1 MGRIARTS
9 GTSANGHTAPSPG
22 EARGPSDAPV
32 DEDPVRGLNLAVL
45 WGRCSSG
52 VEIRALES
60 GRRVAS
66 FSVRTPA
73 AASPRRHGGGTGIAT
88 SVPVTVWEPPAWL
101 EGVEADDPLV
111 VVGTVR
117 RRFFATRGGGRGAK
131 AEVEA
136 VSVARASRATLDRA
150 WQRAA
155 GALDALA

>member
-1 MGRIARTS
+1 MARTAQS
-9 GTSANGHTAPSPG
+9 TRPSTPAP
-22 EARGPSDAPV
+22 ATVAPP
-32 DEDPVRGLNLAVL
+32 DDPADTDPVTGLNLAVL
-45 WGRCSSG
+45 WGRCSAG
-52 VEIRALES
+52 VEVRTLES

-73 AASPRRHGGGTGIAT
+73 AALPRRRGSGPGAAT

-101 EGVEADDPLV
+101 ETVEADEPLV

-117 RRFFATRGGGRGAK
+117 RRFFATRTGGRGAK

-136 VSVARASRATLDRA
+136 VSVARATRGQLDRA

-155 GALDALA
+155 GALDAIA

>member
-1 MGRIARTS
+1 MRRTANPARPSTPP
-9 GTSANGHTAPSPG
+9 TDVVAPAG
-22 EARGPSDAPV
+22 
-32 DEDPVRGLNLAVL
+32 DPAGADTVTGLNLAVL
-45 WGRCSSG
+45 WGRCSAG
-52 VEIRALES
+52 VEVRTLES

-73 AASPRRHGGGTGIAT
+73 AALPRRRGTGPGSAT

-101 EGVEADDPLV
+101 EAVEADEPLV

-117 RRFFATRGGGRGAK
+117 RRFFATRTGGRGAK

-136 VSVARASRATLDRA
+136 VSVARATRGQLDRA

-155 GALDALA
+155 GALETIA

>member
-1 MGRIARTS
+1 MART
-9 GTSANGHTAPSPG
+9 ANPTRSSTPAAEVVAPADDPI
-22 EARGPSDAPV
+22 DA
-32 DEDPVRGLNLAVL
+32 DPVAGLNLAVL
-45 WGRCSSG
+45 WGRCSAG
-52 VEIRALES
+52 VEVRTLES

-73 AASPRRHGGGTGIAT
+73 AALPRRRGSGPAAAT

-101 EGVEADDPLV
+101 ETVEADDPLV

-117 RRFFATRGGGRGAK
+117 RRFFATRAGGRGAR

-136 VSVARASRATLDRA
+136 VSVARATRGQLDRA

-155 GALDALA
+155 GALDAIT

>member
-1 MGRIARTS
+1 MGRTKVTASAVEAPASTSPGTSRTS
-9 GTSANGHTAPSPG
+9 
-22 EARGPSDAPV
+22 EALAERDQV
-32 DEDPVRGLNLAVL
+32 DGLNLAVL
-45 WGRCSSG
+45 WGRCSAG
-52 VEIRALES
+52 VEVRTLES

-73 AASPRRHGGGTGIAT
+73 GAPPRRRSAGTTAAT

-101 EGVEADDPLV
+101 EAVEADDPLV

-117 RRFFATRGGGRGAK
+117 RRFFATRAGGRGAK

-136 VSVARASRATLDRA
+136 VSVARASRAQLDRA